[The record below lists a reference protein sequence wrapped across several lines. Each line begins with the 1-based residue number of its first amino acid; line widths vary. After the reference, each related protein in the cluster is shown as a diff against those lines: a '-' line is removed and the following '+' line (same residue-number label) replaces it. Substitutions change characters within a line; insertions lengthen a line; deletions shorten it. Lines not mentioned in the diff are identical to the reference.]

1 MTSITAKNDEKNYRK
16 TTVKGK
22 LRGFATTPLDKWTRE
37 ITEAQAKINTHLQE
51 ENTIHKFMTKEE
63 WNNAHWN
70 EGEGD
75 NLPYNC
81 KNEYL
86 QLNSGGKHKWMNDN
100 ILNTSFKY
108 TLQFYKVPAAK
119 ELPGEIITIGEN
131 WIMKLS
137 PTNTYK
143 DVYLPHRTCGD
154 VIIGV
159 MMPENTEFDFNK
171 LGDKIT
177 HFEQPKT
184 SFEYRGIYG
193 FQA

>member
-22 LRGFATTPLDKWTRE
+22 LRGFATTPLAKWTRE

-86 QLNSGGKHKWMNDN
+86 QLNSGVN
-100 ILNTSFKY
+100 IN
-108 TLQFYKVPAAK
+108 
-119 ELPGEIITIGEN
+119 G
-131 WIMKLS
+131 
-137 PTNTYK
+137 
-143 DVYLPHRTCGD
+143 
-154 VIIGV
+154 
-159 MMPENTEFDFNK
+159 
-171 LGDKIT
+171 
-177 HFEQPKT
+177 
-184 SFEYRGIYG
+184 
-193 FQA
+193 